1 MSAALTSLSATE
13 LARTIRSRQASSR
26 EVVQAHLDRI
36 AEWNP
41 KLNAVVHL
49 DADGALERAAA
60 ADEAQAN
67 GRPLGRLHGVPL
79 TMKSSIDVRGLR
91 CECGSR
97 FREGY
102 VAERDATLA
111 ERLRAAGAVF
121 LGTTNTPDM
130 LMAYETDNYLYGRS
144 NNPWD
149 LERTPGGSSGGEA
162 AAIAAGCS
170 PAGFGSDGGGS
181 VRVPAHFC
189 GISGLKP
196 TPGVI
201 PRTGHWPSCIG
212 PSAYLGLVGPMA
224 RAAED
229 LQLLLEITAGP
240 ERHDPAA
247 APVDVSAPGI
257 EALKAGRIGWCVTD
271 GRTPVTDET
280 AAAVERAARALEA
293 QGFRIE
299 PFSLEGLE
307 DAIRVWWTLF
317 GVAGATLTKPL
328 IEGREDD
335 VHPLSHGLF
344 ATREEAEAM
353 SYEKFLDAW
362 VQRDRLRSKLL
373 GRMEGLTA
381 FLCPAASIPAFPHGE
396 REWTIGGE
404 TVRYPQVFRYS
415 QLFNLTGN
423 PAAVAPAGLS
433 PEGAPIG
440 VQIVGRPFE
449 DAGVAELARLIQR
462 DCGGIAGVPHG
473 IARILEPEVG

>member
-1 MSAALTSLSATE
+1 MADVSAQLTSLSAVE
-13 LARTIRSRQASSR
+13 LARKIRSRQVSSR
-26 EVVQAHLDRI
+26 EAVQAHLDRI
-36 AEWNP
+36 EEWNP
-41 KLNAVVHL
+41 KLNAIVHL
-49 DADGALERAAA
+49 DSEGARQQAAA

-79 TMKSSIDVRGLR
+79 TIKASIDVKGLR

-102 VAERDATLA
+102 VAERDATLVA
-111 ERLRAAGAVF
+111 RLRQAGAVF

-130 LMAYETDNYLYGRS
+130 LMAYETDNHLYGRS

-149 LERTPGGSSGGEA
+149 LGRTPGGSSGGEA

-189 GISGLKP
+189 GICGLKP

-201 PRTGHWPSCIG
+201 PRTGHWPSCVG

-229 LQLLLEITAGP
+229 LRLLLEITAGP
-240 ERHDPAA
+240 ERHDPSA
-247 APVDVSAPGI
+247 APVDVSTPGV
-257 EALKAGRIGWCVTD
+257 ETLKAGRIGWCVSD

-280 AAAVERAARALEA
+280 AAAVERAAKALESR
-293 QGFRIE
+293 GFRTE
-299 PFSLEGLE
+299 PFSLEGFE
-307 DAIRVWWTLF
+307 DGIRAWWALF
-317 GVAGATLTKPL
+317 GIAGATLTKPL

-335 VHPLSHGLF
+335 LHPLSHGLF
-344 ATREEAEAM
+344 ATQEEAQAM
-353 SYEKFLDAW
+353 TYEKFLDAW
-362 VQRDRLRSKLL
+362 IERDRVRAKLL

-381 FLCPAASIPAFPHGE
+381 FLCPVASIPAFPHGE
-396 REWTIGGE
+396 REWRAGGE
-404 TVRYPQVFRYS
+404 SVRYPQVFRYS

-423 PAAVAPAGLS
+423 PAAVAPAGRS
-433 PEGAPIG
+433 GEGLPIG
-440 VQIVGRPFE
+440 VQIVGQPFG
-449 DAGVAELARLIQR
+449 DAAVVELARLIQAE
-462 DCGGIAGVPHG
+462 CGGIRAIPAV
-473 IARILEPEVG
+473 

>member
-1 MSAALTSLSATE
+1 VSGELTSSSAAE
-13 LARTIRSRQASSR
+13 LARKIRSGEVSSR
-26 EVVQAHLDRI
+26 EVVEAHLDRI
-36 AEWNP
+36 ARWNP
-41 KLNAVVHL
+41 KLNAIVHL
-49 DADGALERAAA
+49 DAEGALEQAAA
-60 ADEAQAN
+60 ADEARAH
-67 GRPLGRLHGVPL
+67 GRPLGRMHGVPL
-79 TMKSSIDVRGLR
+79 TMKASIDVRGLR
-91 CECGSR
+91 SECGSR

-102 VAERDATLA
+102 VAERDATLVA
-111 ERLRAAGAVF
+111 RLRRAGAVF

-149 LERTPGGSSGGEA
+149 LSRTPGGSSGGEA

-189 GISGLKP
+189 GIAGLKP

-201 PRTGHWPSCIG
+201 PRTGHWPACVG

-240 ERHDPAA
+240 ERHDPSA
-247 APVDVSAPGI
+247 APVDVSAPSI
-257 EALKAGRIGWCVTD
+257 ESLKSGRIGWCVSD
-271 GRTPVTDET
+271 GRTPVTQGT
-280 AAAVERAARALEA
+280 AAAVERAALALEG

-328 IEGREDD
+328 IEGREKD

-344 ATREEAEAM
+344 ATQEEAEAM
-353 SYEKFLDAW
+353 TYEKFLDAW
-362 VQRDRLRSKLL
+362 VERDRIRSKLL

-381 FLCPAASIPAFPHGE
+381 FLCPVASIPAFGHGE
-396 REWTIGGE
+396 REWSVGGAS
-404 TVRYPQVFRYS
+404 VRYPHVFRYS
-415 QLFNLTGN
+415 QIFNLTGN
-423 PAAVAPAGLS
+423 PAAVAPAGRS
-433 PEGAPIG
+433 PEGMPIG
-440 VQIVGRPFE
+440 VQIVGHPFQ
-449 DAGVAELARLIQR
+449 DAAVVELARLVQR
-462 DCGGIAGVPHG
+462 DCGELTALRE
-473 IARILEPEVG
+473 A

>member
-1 MSAALTSLSATE
+1 MA
-13 LARTIRSRQASSR
+13 
-26 EVVQAHLDRI
+26 AHLRQID
-36 AEWNP
+36 EWNP
-41 KLNAVVHL
+41 KINAITHV
-49 DADGALERAAA
+49 DAEGALQQAAA

-79 TMKSSIDVRGLR
+79 TIKSSIDVRGLR

-97 FREGY
+97 FREGHI
-102 VAERDATLA
+102 AERDATLVD
-111 ERLRAAGAVF
+111 RLRRSGAVF

-130 LMAYETDNYLYGRS
+130 LMAYESDNHLYGRS

-149 LERTPGGSSGGEA
+149 LKRTPGGSSGGEA
-162 AAIAAGCS
+162 AAIASGCS

-189 GISGLKP
+189 GICGLKP

-201 PRTGHWPSCIG
+201 PRTGHWPSCVG

-247 APVDVSAPGI
+247 APVDVATPGI
-257 EALKAGRIGWCVTD
+257 EALKAGRIGWCVSD
-271 GRTPVTDET
+271 GRTLVTDET
-280 AAAVERAARALEA
+280 AAAVERGAKALEA
-293 QGFRIE
+293 LGFSLER
-299 PFSLEGLE
+299 FSLEGLE
-307 DAIRVWWTLF
+307 EGIHTWWTLF

-328 IEGREDD
+328 IEGREQD

-344 ATREEAEAM
+344 ATQEEAEAM
-353 SYEKFLDAW
+353 SYEKFLSAW
-362 VQRDRLRSKLL
+362 VDRDRIRSKLL
-373 GRMEGLTA
+373 GRMQGLTA
-381 FLCPAASIPAFPHGE
+381 VLCPVASVPAFAHGE
-396 REWTIGGE
+396 REWSIGGQP
-404 TVRYPQVFRYS
+404 VRYPQVFRYS

-433 PEGAPIG
+433 PDGMPIG
-440 VQIVGRPFE
+440 VQIVGHPFE
-449 DAGVAELARLIQR
+449 DAAVVELARLIQR
-462 DCGGIAGVPHG
+462 DCEGFSAYPGQSGGSAAPRFG
-473 IARILEPEVG
+473 